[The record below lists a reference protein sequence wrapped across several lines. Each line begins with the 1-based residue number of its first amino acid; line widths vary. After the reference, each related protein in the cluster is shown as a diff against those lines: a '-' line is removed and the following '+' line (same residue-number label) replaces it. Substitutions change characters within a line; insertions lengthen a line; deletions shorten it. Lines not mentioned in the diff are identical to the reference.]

1 MQRKSDYSASTF
13 ENYWL
18 VLGNNKNATMV
29 IIMIY
34 PTVIT
39 IIQDKKFVTVTIS
52 LQAPEGGL
60 ISPHCF
66 NEALSCKTL
75 GVLASYPT

>member
-1 MQRKSDYSASTF
+1 
-13 ENYWL
+13 
-18 VLGNNKNATMV
+18 MV

-75 GVLASYPT
+75 SVLASYPT